1 VQPPQAQKRWAAAI
15 DGLRDRSLS
24 WLGRRTAAQIEEG
37 SMRSRLTT
45 AAFLAGIVLIAG
57 ACATSEEWAEW
68 RAHPTHWA
76 SGEHLAFSARN
87 TEGRT
92 PLVTRADI
100 SNSRAQSWWGRVI
113 TVSPDQIF
121 QN

>member
-1 VQPPQAQKRWAAAI
+1 MASRIA
-15 DGLRDRSLS
+15 
-24 WLGRRTAAQIEEG
+24 TAAV
-37 SMRSRLTT
+37 LT
-45 AAFLAGIVLIAG
+45 GIALFAG

-68 RAHPTHWA
+68 RAHSTQWA

-87 TEGRT
+87 GEGAA
-92 PLVTRADI
+92 PWVTRADI
-100 SNSRAQSWWGRVI
+100 DNARTQNWWGKVI

>member
-1 VQPPQAQKRWAAAI
+1 
-15 DGLRDRSLS
+15 
-24 WLGRRTAAQIEEG
+24 
-37 SMRSRLTT
+37 MHSRITT
-45 AAFLAGIVLIAG
+45 AALLAGTVLLAG
-57 ACATSEEWAEW
+57 ACATSQEWADW

-87 TEGRT
+87 AEGST
-92 PLVTRADI
+92 PWVTRADLA
-100 SNSRAQSWWGRVI
+100 NARMQNWWGKVI

>member
-1 VQPPQAQKRWAAAI
+1 
-15 DGLRDRSLS
+15 
-24 WLGRRTAAQIEEG
+24 
-37 SMRSRLTT
+37 MRSRITT
-45 AAFLAGIVLIAG
+45 AALFAGTAFLAS

-87 TEGRT
+87 TEGTAPR
-92 PLVTRADI
+92 VTRADI
-100 SNSRAQSWWGRVI
+100 TNSRVQNWWGKVI